1 MRRLLSIITLS
12 LCALSLGAANR
23 ASKDLA
29 KVLVAMAKEQ
39 SIHPD
44 SLYPH
49 IKSLE
54 VRKDACV
61 DPTEK
66 AVMRA
71 ALGYLYH
78 QRSYRSVANVYLSD
92 MDSTDMKTW
101 SRDEWDRMAA
111 LRYSEALSDLDL
123 LHRAKLSQW
132 APLLTRGKHDKIFDN
147 DMLMLVW
154 RSAQEVSYH
163 PRAILPSR
171 ANIIEYYKKLGNRR
185 AVLVLTLDGLGLFG
199 ERDRAELLRLK
210 DEYADLEECGEV
222 YYRLAKYFEKKDS
235 AKVVWLQEGIKR
247 YPRYAGVNELKYMLQ
262 QNLQHPRCQWSME
275 TERPYPGQTYNWT
288 FLQKNVTKVGLQ
300 VYRVSPDF
308 DEDALNNAKAPFKYL
323 KKGIRRGLVAEVT
336 DCWPDAAN
344 GNKVELTEAGHFAP
358 WEEVRDT
365 LQWKA
370 PAPGRYVLV
379 MQPSTNAKLAEK
391 VQPSIRF
398 FDVTRLMVN
407 QFSLPGD
414 RQRIVVTDAMTGRPL
429 EGVSVDLF
437 KEEPRVHGIKSK
449 PGSVYYAHLKTDH
462 EGKVDVDFPKDAK
475 GNRRSD
481 VGIHVECP
489 DDFSHPN
496 GHLGSAYYESYDP
509 NEDKEETLNL
519 YTDRSIYRPGQTV
532 HVGGVLSYRKQW
544 DEKVV
549 AGESL
554 TLKLYNPNQKEVG
567 KVEATTDSLGV
578 FSADFQLPE
587 NGLPG
592 SYRLSTNRK
601 SISIRVEEYKRPTFE
616 VKIEDAPAI
625 QMPVDS
631 ITLTGVALN
640 YNGAPVRS
648 AQVVGNF
655 RFRAAYR
662 YWLGWHSGEI
672 RYDEKTDTVLTDAEG
687 RFRVTIPIRPSKSDL
702 YDGQMLSVQ
711 YVVTS
716 PTGETHTAE
725 QSVYLSSKPVRL
737 FANVPSQNDKD
748 KPENWR
754 LLLISSTGKELQGDV
769 QLTFEAKHSRE
780 NDPSKSRNVDSSISR
795 PLGSSSPQVPDSSTP
810 GSTVYS
816 CTVKSGSAIRPD
828 FLQNVPSG
836 AYLLKM
842 QSVLNGDTA
851 TAEQDIVVFSQHD
864 TRLVN
869 KSKLWLYVPEISF
882 SSTHPA
888 RIMVGTSEKA
898 YIYYTLNSND
908 ELVESRLIQLCDSV
922 LTIDIPYEKRYGQ
935 GLLLNVMTVLGNQ
948 VYKERRMLVLKEP
961 DKQIRYKW
969 TTFRDKLQPGQKET
983 WQLQLKRPD
992 GRPAS
997 ANLMASLYDASL
1009 DAIHSHS
1016 WNIWHHLSNNVLWR
1030 DYSCWFQGHWSY
1042 LESLFVMKN
1051 YASNGYTFSTFNDDL
1066 FHQLQYGYVKKLPRK
1081 ATRAKDGA
1089 MYGTMKEVVRM
1100 ESAPMVLRGEVKV
1113 RAKATSTGDFAG
1125 MATTSVDESLQGRI
1139 AGLDVVSTS
1148 NELGTGAAGDG
1159 FVADDIIWMGED
1171 LDANDPVVSLRENFN
1186 ETAFFYPALRTD
1198 AEGNVNI
1205 EFTLPESLTTWR
1217 LLGLAHT
1224 QDMLTTLLDEKV
1236 VAQKDLMAQLSLP
1249 RFLRQG
1255 DKASLSATIFN
1266 ISERSLKGR
1275 AVLTI
1280 LDAATEKVML
1290 KQRVNFDLRAKSD
1303 SVYHVPFNVPDDC
1316 GMLIVRWAA
1325 ETTAA
1330 TSGAAATVA
1339 TVSSGSPQN
1348 LCSDGEQRYLPV
1360 LSSKEWITDTRA
1372 LTYTKAGTYTEDIE
1386 KLFPVKS
1393 ATNRQL
1399 TVEYVSQPAW
1409 YAIQALPSLA
1419 WPQSSDVLSLTTAYY
1434 AGALSG
1440 NITQKNPLI
1449 GQTIEKWKAEGKM
1462 QKSKLLQ
1469 NEELKNILLDETP
1482 WIALAEQETERIQRL
1497 STLFDEATQNSLQ
1510 KEYLDK
1516 IRKLQ
1521 NGDGS
1526 FSWYPGMK
1534 GNYYMTREVAYIL
1547 TRLKVLTGKA
1557 PEIILSRAVNY
1568 IREDRPTYLG
1578 TSSLRYLYVLYNSGV
1593 QMDKKDKHNADSLMK
1608 VMIKHPENL
1617 DLEQRALAAIV
1628 LHKAG
1633 KTKDAM
1639 RYLESVKQFLVT
1651 NDEGLTY
1658 FEFPE
1663 GSFTSINRKQH
1674 IHVQA
1679 MEAIMM
1685 LDPKAT
1691 SYSSSGVGGLAV
1703 DGMRRYLLRHKRTS
1717 EWDTPV
1723 NSANAVYALLL
1734 SNANLL
1740 QQGSD
1745 ATLTL
1750 TGKSGKNQLPEE
1762 ESSFG
1767 FIRQRV
1773 DIGQATGQLANGST
1787 SQQAQGASS
1796 VSISLPAVPRTL
1808 TVEKRGDHE
1817 SWGGIYTQYLAPVA
1831 DVQASKSGLNIRRE
1845 QPAASKEASSQSLS
1859 VGSRIHTRYVIE
1871 ADRDYEYVAVNIP
1884 RAATTEPADQLSGY
1898 QWQHGLAYYR
1908 AVRDAS
1914 TQYFIDYLPRG
1925 TYVIE
1930 EELLVER
1937 PGEYSAGIA
1946 TIQCLYAPEFSAH
1959 TNDTRIVV
1967 RKK

>member
-12 LCALSLGAANR
+12 LFVLSLSAANK

-49 IKSLE
+49 IRSLE

-61 DPTEK
+61 DPTER
-66 AVMRA
+66 AVMQA
-71 ALGYLYH
+71 ALGYLYN
-78 QRSYRSVANVYLSD
+78 QRSYHATANEYLSD
-92 MDSTDMKTW
+92 MDSTDMKSW
-101 SRDEWDRMAA
+101 SRDEWNRMAA
-111 LRYSEALSDLDL
+111 LRYSEALSDMDL
-123 LHRAKLSQW
+123 LHRAKLSDW

-154 RSAQEVSYH
+154 NSAQAVPYN
-163 PRAILPSR
+163 PRKNLPTCAR
-171 ANIIEYYKKLGNRR
+171 MIEYYKEKGNRR
-185 AVLVLTLDGLGLFG
+185 AVLVLTLQSKNWYSK
-199 ERDRAELLRLK
+199 EHRDELLRLK
-210 DEYADLEECGEV
+210 NEYADLAECGEV
-222 YYRLAKYFEKKDS
+222 YQRLSQCEEEHS
-235 AKVVWLQEGIKR
+235 AKVAWLQEGIKR
-247 YPRYAGVNELKYMLQ
+247 YPRYVGVGELKIMLQ
-262 QNLQHPRCQWSME
+262 ELQRPHCQWSMN
-275 TERPYPGQTYNWT
+275 TDRPYPGQIYDWT
-288 FLQKNVTKVGLQ
+288 FRMKNLTKVQLQ
-300 VYRVSPDF
+300 VYRVAPDF
-308 DEDALNNAKAPFKYL
+308 DEDALSNAKNPLKNL
-323 KKGIRRGLVAEVT
+323 KKAVRKGLLTEVS
-336 DCWPDAAN
+336 DCWPEAAN
-344 GNKVELTEAGHFAP
+344 SSKVVRTEVANNAP
-358 WEEVRDT
+358 WVEARDT
-365 LQWKA
+365 MQWKA
-370 PAPGRYVLV
+370 PAPGRYMLV
-379 MQPSTNAKLAEK
+379 MQSFTNAKLSENVK
-391 VQPSIRF
+391 PSIRF

-407 QFSLPGD
+407 QLSLPGD
-414 RQRIVVTDAMTGRPL
+414 RQRIVVTDAMTGRPI

-437 KEEPRVHGIKSK
+437 KEDTRVYGIKSK
-449 PGSVYYAHLKTDH
+449 PGSEYYAHLKTDH
-462 EGKVDVDFPKDAK
+462 EGKVDFDFPKNEK
-475 GNRRSD
+475 RRLRSD
-481 VGIHVECP
+481 VGIHIECP
-489 DDFSHPN
+489 DDCNHPN
-496 GHLGSAYYESYDP
+496 GHLGYSSYYYNP
-509 NEDKEETLNL
+509 NEDQEQTVNL

-532 HVGGVLSYRKQW
+532 HVGGVVSYRQQW
-544 DEKVV
+544 NEKTVPDE
-549 AGESL
+549 SF
-554 TLKLYNPNQKEVG
+554 TIKLYNPNSKEVG
-567 KVEATTDSLGV
+567 KVEVTTDSMGV
-578 FSADFQLPE
+578 FSADFELPE
-587 NGLPG
+587 GGLPG
-592 SYRLSTNRK
+592 SYRISMPRK
-601 SISIRVEEYKRPTFE
+601 SMNIRVEEYKRPTFE
-616 VKIEDAPAI
+616 VKTEEAPAI

-631 ITLTGVALN
+631 ITLTGLALN

-648 AQVVGNF
+648 AQVVGKY
-655 RFRAAYR
+655 RFSQAR
-662 YWLGWHSGEI
+662 YYWWGASHES
-672 RYDEKTDTVLTDAEG
+672 RYDENTDTVLTDAEG
-687 RFRVTIPIRPSKSDL
+687 RFRVTIPVKSSKSDL
-702 YDGQMLSVQ
+702 YYGQLLLVQ
-711 YVVTS
+711 YVVTN

-725 QSVYLSSKPVRL
+725 QSVYLCSKPIRL
-737 FANVPSQNDKD
+737 FASVPDQNDKD
-748 KPENWR
+748 KPENWS
-754 LLLISSTGKELQGDV
+754 LLLISSTGKELEGDV
-769 QLTFEAKHSRE
+769 QLTFEAKNSRE
-780 NDPSKSRNVDSSISR
+780 NDPSKSRNVDSSA
-795 PLGSSSPQVPDSSTP
+795 P

-836 AYLLKM
+836 AYRLKM
-842 QSVLNGDTA
+842 QTVLNGDTA
-851 TAEQDIVVFSQHD
+851 KEVQDIVVFSQRD

-869 KSKLWLYVPEISF
+869 KSKLWLYTPDNSF
-882 SSTHPA
+882 SATQPA
-888 RIMVGTSEKA
+888 RIMVGSSEKA

-908 ELVESRLIQLCDSV
+908 ELVDSRLIQLNDSV
-922 LTIDIPYEKRYGQ
+922 LTIDIPYEKRYGE
-935 GLLLNVMTVLGNQ
+935 GLQLNVMTVMGNNI
-948 VYKERRMLVLKEP
+948 YRERRTIMLKQP

-983 WQLQLKRPD
+983 WQLQLTRPD
-992 GRPAS
+992 GKPAS

-1009 DAIHSHS
+1009 DAIYSHS
-1016 WNIWHHLSNNVLWR
+1016 WNIWHNLSNHVYWPEF
-1030 DYSCWFQGHWSY
+1030 SSWFQGHRSY
-1042 LESLFVMKN
+1042 QESLFIMKD
-1051 YASNGYTFSTFNDDL
+1051 YASSGYSFSTFNNDL

-1081 ATRAKDGA
+1081 LTRSKGA
-1089 MYGTMKEVVRM
+1089 MYGAVDGKVMV
-1100 ESAPMVLRGEVKV
+1100 ESAPMMMREVRVQSKGAS
-1113 RAKATSTGDFAG
+1113 AKEFAG
-1125 MATTSVDESLQGRI
+1125 LNVTSVDESLQGRI
-1139 AGLDVVSTS
+1139 AGLDIVGTG
-1148 NELGTGAAGDG
+1148 NELGEEAIRLGGTGAAD
-1159 FVADDIIWMGED
+1159 VDR
-1171 LDANDPVVSLRENFN
+1171 DASDPVVTLRENFN

-1205 EFTLPESLTTWR
+1205 EFTLPESLTTWH

-1255 DKASLSATIFN
+1255 DKASLSATIYN

-1290 KQRVNFDLRAKSD
+1290 KQRVNFDLGAKSD

-1325 ETTAA
+1325 ETTSA
-1330 TSGAAATVA
+1330 TIPGGSPLGR
-1339 TVSSGSPQN
+1339 SGSPQG

-1372 LTYTKAGTYTEDIE
+1372 LTYTKAGTYTEEIE

-1399 TVEYVSQPAW
+1399 TVEYVSQPVW

-1419 WPQSSDVLSLTTAYY
+1419 WPQSTDVLSLTTAYY

-1440 NITQKNPLI
+1440 NIAQKNPLI
-1449 GQTIEKWKAEGKM
+1449 GQAIDKWKQEGKM

-1469 NEELKNILLDETP
+1469 NEELKNIILDETP
-1482 WIALAEQETERIQRL
+1482 WISLAEQETERIQRL
-1497 STLFDEATQNSLQ
+1497 STLFDEATCNSLQ

-1516 IRKLQ
+1516 IRKMQ
-1521 NGDGS
+1521 NSDGS

-1534 GNYYMTREVAYIL
+1534 GSYYMTREVAYLL

-1557 PEIILSRAVNY
+1557 PETILSKAVNY
-1568 IREDRPTYLG
+1568 IREDRPTYLC
-1578 TSSLRYLYVLYNSGV
+1578 TSSLRYLYVLYNSEV

-1608 VMIKHPENL
+1608 VMVKHPENL

-1663 GSFTSINRKQH
+1663 GSFTSINRKMH

-1679 MEAIMM
+1679 MEAIMT
-1685 LDPKAT
+1685 LDPSAT
-1691 SYSSSGVGGLAV
+1691 SYSASGVGGLAV
-1703 DGMRRYLLRHKRTS
+1703 DGMRRYLLRHKCTS

-1734 SNANLL
+1734 NNANLL

-1750 TGKSGKNQLPEE
+1750 NDKSGRTQLPEE

-1767 FIRQRV
+1767 FVRQRV
-1773 DIGQATGQLANGST
+1773 EIGQSSSQQVSSSM
-1787 SQQAQGASS
+1787 SQQAQGASNA
-1796 VSISLPAVPRTL
+1796 SISLSAVPRTL

-1817 SWGGIYTQYLAPVA
+1817 SWGGIYAQYLAPVA
-1831 DVQASKSGLNIRRE
+1831 DVQASKSGLNIRRD
-1845 QPAASKEASSQSLS
+1845 QPLASKEAPSLQGGRGESLS

-1871 ADRDYEYVAVNIP
+1871 ADRDYEYVAVNVP
-1884 RAATTEPADQLSGY
+1884 RAATMEPANQLSGY
-1898 QWQHGLAYYR
+1898 QWNHGLAYYR

-1937 PGEYSAGIA
+1937 PGEYSSGIA

-1959 TNDTRIVV
+1959 TCDTRIVV
-1967 RKK
+1967 REK

>member
-1 MRRLLSIITLS
+1 MRRLLSIIALFLLTLS
-12 LCALSLGAANR
+12 LSAANK
-23 ASKDLA
+23 ASRELA
-29 KVLVAMAKEQ
+29 STLVAMAKEQ

-49 IKSLE
+49 IHSLE
-54 VRKDACV
+54 ARKDACA

-66 AVMRA
+66 AVMQA

-78 QRSYRSVANVYLSD
+78 QRSWRAQTGEYLSE

-111 LRYSEALSDLDL
+111 LRYAEALSDLDL
-123 LHRAKLSQW
+123 LHSAKLSQW

-154 RSAQEVSYH
+154 RSAQDMGFN
-163 PRAILPSR
+163 PRQTLPSR
-171 ANIIEYYKKLGNRR
+171 ANIIQYYMAKGNRR
-185 AVLVLTLDGLGLFG
+185 AVLVLTLEGM
-199 ERDRAELLRLK
+199 ERYIDSRDELLRLK
-210 DEYADLEECGEV
+210 DEYADLQECGEV
-222 YYRLAKYFEKKDS
+222 YYRLAAFTEKKDS
-235 AKVVWLQEGIKR
+235 AKVAWLQEGIKR
-247 YPRYAGVNELKYMLQ
+247 YPRYVGINDLKVMLQ
-262 QNLQHPRCQWSME
+262 DLQRPRCEWSMS
-275 TERPYPGQTYNWT
+275 TDRPYPGETYDWT
-288 FLQKNVTKVGLQ
+288 FRQKNLTQVELQ
-300 VYRVSPDF
+300 IYRLGPNF
-308 DEDALNNAKAPFKYL
+308 DEDALRKAKNPL
-323 KKGIRRGLVAEVT
+323 KSLNKSLRKGLVSEVADSWSET
-336 DCWPDAAN
+336 TLRSKSGGAL
-344 GNKVELTEAGHFAP
+344 LTQIDKYAP
-358 WEEVRDT
+358 WEEVKDT
-365 LQWKA
+365 ISWKA

-379 MQPSTNAKLAEK
+379 MQPSTKARLAGK
-391 VQPSIRF
+391 VQPSLRF

-407 QFSLPGD
+407 QLSLPGD
-414 RQRIVVTDAMTGRPL
+414 RQRVVVTDAMTGRPI
-429 EGVSVDLF
+429 EGASVVLF
-437 KEEPRVHGIKSK
+437 REPTR
-449 PGSVYYAHLKTDH
+449 YDTQNQMDTLFLAHLKTDC
-462 EGKVDVDFPKDAK
+462 EGKVDVDCPKTTN
-475 GNRRSD
+475 GGRRMD
-481 VGIHVECP
+481 VGIHVSCP
-489 DDFSHPN
+489 GDLNHPD
-496 GHLGSAYYESYDP
+496 GHFGYNANYYDP
-509 NEDKEETLNL
+509 KDDKEQTLNL

-532 HVGGVLSYRKQW
+532 HVGGVVSYRKQW
-544 DEKVV
+544 DEQTV
-549 AGESL
+549 AGETFTL
-554 TLKLYNPNQKEVG
+554 TIYNPNNKAVGEAEV
-567 KVEATTDSLGV
+567 TTDSLGV
-578 FSADFQLPE
+578 FSAQFQLPE
-587 NGLPG
+587 SGLPG
-592 SYRLSTNRK
+592 SYRVSTRHK

-616 VKIEDAPAI
+616 VKTEEAPAI

-631 ITLTGVALN
+631 ITLTGLALN

-648 AQVVGNF
+648 AQVVGKY
-655 RFRAAYR
+655 RFSSAR
-662 YWLGWHSGEI
+662 YYWWGTSRES
-672 RYDEKTDTVLTDAEG
+672 RYDQQTDTVQTDSEG
-687 RFRVTIPIRPSKSDL
+687 RFRVTIPVRKSQNDF
-702 YDGQMLSVQ
+702 YYGQLLSVQ

-725 QSVYLSSKPVRL
+725 QSVYICSQPLRL
-737 FANVPSQNDKD
+737 YDSVPSQNDKD
-748 KPENWR
+748 KPANWS

-769 QLTFEAKHSRE
+769 QLTFEPLKE
-780 NDPSKSRNVDSSISR
+780 NESSNPRNIESSNPRI
-795 PLGSSSPQVPDSSTP
+795 LDSSTP
-810 GSTVYS
+810 RAVELSSLYS
-816 CTVKSGSAIRPD
+816 CSVPSGSVIRPD

-836 AYLLKM
+836 AYRVRM
-842 QSVLNGDTA
+842 QAVLNGDTA
-851 TAEQDIVVFSQHD
+851 MSEADIIVFSQHD

-869 KSKLWLYVPEISF
+869 KSKLWLYTPEDRF
-882 SSTHPA
+882 SPGKPA
-888 RIMVGTSEKA
+888 RIMVGSSEQA

-908 ELVESRLIQLCDSV
+908 ELVESRLIQLTDSV
-922 LTIDIPYEKRYGQ
+922 LTLDIPYETRYGE
-935 GLLLNVMTVLGNQ
+935 GLQLNVMTVLGNQ
-948 VYKERRMLVLKEP
+948 VYRERRTLLLQQP
-961 DKQIRYKW
+961 DKQLQYKW

-983 WQLQLKRPD
+983 WQLQLMRPD
-992 GRPAS
+992 GQPAS

-1009 DAIHSHS
+1009 DAIHGHS
-1016 WNIWHHLSNNVLWR
+1016 WSIWHHLSNHV
-1030 DYSCWFQGHWSY
+1030 YSPEFSGWFMGRRSSVS
-1042 LESLFVMKN
+1042 SLFMLKE
-1051 YASNGYTFSTFNDDL
+1051 YTTSGYSFSSFNHDL
-1066 FHQLQYGYVKKLPRK
+1066 FHQLQYGYVEKLPRRL
-1081 ATRAKDGA
+1081 TRSKNA
-1089 MYGTMKEVVRM
+1089 MYSEAMAGAVMM
-1100 ESAPMVLRGEVKV
+1100 ESAPMVLREARVS
-1113 RAKATSTGDFAG
+1113 AKTYGTV
-1125 MATTSVDESLQGRI
+1125 ATTDEALQGRI
-1139 AGLDVVSTS
+1139 GGLDIVDNSIQLS
-1148 NELGTGAAGDG
+1148 EEAMRLRGTGAAEEDMDDSGDPA
-1159 FVADDIIWMGED
+1159 VT
-1171 LDANDPVVSLRENFN
+1171 LRENFN

-1198 AEGNVNI
+1198 ALGNVNI

-1224 QDMLTTLLDEKV
+1224 QDMLTSLLDERV

-1255 DKASLSATIFN
+1255 DKASLSATLFN
-1266 ISERSLKGR
+1266 ISERPLKGR
-1275 AVLTI
+1275 AVLTV

-1290 KQRVNFDLRAKSD
+1290 KQRVNFDLRAKAD

-1330 TSGAAATVA
+1330 SVPG
-1339 TVSSGSPQN
+1339 GSPLS

-1386 KLFPVKS
+1386 KLFPVQS

-1409 YAIQALPSLA
+1409 YAIQALPSLV
-1419 WPQSSDVLSLTTAYY
+1419 WPQSKDVLSLTTAYY
-1434 AGALSG
+1434 AGVLSG
-1440 NITQKNPLI
+1440 HIAEQNPLI
-1449 GQTIEKWKAEGKM
+1449 GQAIDKWKQEGKM
-1462 QKSKLLQ
+1462 QKSNLLQ

-1482 WIALAEQETERIQRL
+1482 WIGLAEQETERIQRL
-1497 STLFDEATQNSLQ
+1497 STLFDEATRNSLQ

-1516 IRKLQ
+1516 LRKLQ
-1521 NGDGS
+1521 NSDGS

-1534 GNYYMTREVAYIL
+1534 GSYYMTREVAYLL

-1557 PEIILSRAVNY
+1557 PETILSKAIEY

-1578 TSSLRYLYVLYNSGV
+1578 TSSLRYLYVLYNSGI
-1593 QMDKKDKHNADSLMK
+1593 QLDKKDRHNADSLMK
-1608 VMIKHPENL
+1608 VMVKHPENL

-1633 KTKDAM
+1633 KKKDAL

-1679 MEAIMM
+1679 MEALMM
-1685 LDPKAT
+1685 LDPTAT
-1691 SYSSSGVGGLAV
+1691 SHSASGVGGLAV

-1734 SNANLL
+1734 NNAGFL

-1750 TGKSGKNQLPEE
+1750 SGKDGKHPLPEE

-1767 FIRQRV
+1767 FIRQRM
-1773 DIGQATGQLANGST
+1773 DIGQAASPQANKSA
-1787 SQQAQGASS
+1787 SHQAQGVASAS
-1796 VSISLPAVPRTL
+1796 VSLSAVPKTL

-1817 SWGGIYTQYLAPVA
+1817 SWGGIYAQYLAPVS
-1831 DVQASKSGLNIRRE
+1831 DVQSSSSGLNIRRDLS
-1845 QPAASKEASSQSLS
+1845 PYTKAAQHFARQQKSLLGGQGESLS
-1859 VGSRIHTRYVIE
+1859 VGSRIHVRYVIE
-1871 ADRDYEYVAVNIP
+1871 ADRDYEYVAVNVP
-1884 RAATTEPADQLSGY
+1884 RAATLEPANQLSGY
-1898 QWQHGLAYYR
+1898 QWSHGLGYYR

-1937 PGEYSAGIA
+1937 PGEYSTGIA

-1959 TNDTRIVV
+1959 TADAKV
-1967 RKK
+1967 RVK

>member
-1 MRRLLSIITLS
+1 MRRLLSIIILS
-12 LCALSLGAANR
+12 LCVLSIGAANKTSR
-23 ASKDLA
+23 ELA

-49 IKSLE
+49 IRSLE
-54 VRKDACV
+54 ARKDACV
-61 DPTEK
+61 GPTEK
-66 AVMRA
+66 AVMQA

-78 QRSYRSVANVYLSD
+78 QRSYRSMTNEYLSD

-111 LRYSEALSDLDL
+111 LRYSEALSDMDL

-132 APLLTRGKHDKIFDN
+132 APLLTKGKHDKIFDN

-154 RSAQEVSYH
+154 RSAQVISYN
-163 PRAILPSR
+163 PRMSIPSR
-171 ANIIEYYKKLGNRR
+171 ARIIEYYKEKGNRR
-185 AVLVLTLDGLGLFG
+185 AVLVLTLQSQSWYRK
-199 ERDRAELLRLK
+199 EQRAELLRLK
-210 DEYADLEECGEV
+210 DEYADLAECGEV
-222 YYRLAKYFEKKDS
+222 YQMLSQCENEKEAS
-235 AKVVWLQEGIKR
+235 ARVAWLQEGIKR
-247 YPRYAGVNELKYMLQ
+247 YPRYVGIDELKRMLQ
-262 QNLQHPRCQWSME
+262 DLQRPRCEWSM
-275 TERPYPGQTYNWT
+275 TTDRPYPGQTYDWT
-288 FLQKNVTKVGLQ
+288 FCMKNLTKVQLQ
-300 VYRVSPDF
+300 VYRVTPDF
-308 DEDALNNAKAPFKYL
+308 DEDAMNNAKDPFKSL
-323 KKGIRRGLVAEVT
+323 KKGIRKGLLTEVT
-336 DCWPDAAN
+336 DCWPETVN
-344 GNKVELTEAGHFAP
+344 GSKVELTKASHYAP
-358 WEEVRDT
+358 WEVVRDT

-370 PAPGRYVLV
+370 PAPGRYVMV
-379 MQPSTNAKLAEK
+379 MQPSTNAKLTEK
-391 VQPSIRF
+391 VQPSVRF
-398 FDVTRLMVN
+398 FNVTRLMVN
-407 QFSLPGD
+407 QLSLPGD

-437 KEEPRVHGIKSK
+437 REEPRVHGIKSK

-462 EGKVDVDFPKDAK
+462 EGKVDVDFPKNER

-489 DDFSHPN
+489 DDLNHPN
-496 GHLGSAYYESYDP
+496 GRLGYDAYYYTPD
-509 NEDKEETLNL
+509 EDQEQTVNL

-532 HVGGVLSYRKQW
+532 HVGGVVSYRKQW

-567 KVEATTDSLGV
+567 LAKVTTDSMGV

-592 SYRLSTNRK
+592 SYRLSTSRK
-601 SISIRVEEYKRPTFE
+601 SISVRVEEYKRPTFE
-616 VKIEDAPAI
+616 VKTEEAPAI

-648 AQVVGNF
+648 AQVVGKY
-655 RFRAAYR
+655 RFSLAR
-662 YWLGWHSGEI
+662 YYWWGASHES

-687 RFRVTIPIRPSKSDL
+687 RFRVTIPVKSSKSDL
-702 YDGQMLSVQ
+702 YYGQLLSVQ

-725 QSVYLSSKPVRL
+725 QSVYLCSKPIRL

-748 KPENWR
+748 KPENWSFQ
-754 LLLISSTGKELQGDV
+754 IVSSTGKELQGDV
-769 QLTFEAKHSRE
+769 QLTFEAKNSRE
-780 NDPSKSRNVDSSISR
+780 NDPSKSRNVDSSKPRNLDSSV
-795 PLGSSSPQVPDSSTP
+795 PQALDSSSAGT
-810 GSTVYS
+810 TVYS

-828 FLQNVPSG
+828 FLLNVPSG
-836 AYLLKM
+836 AYRLKM
-842 QSVLNGDTA
+842 QTVLNGDTA
-851 TAEQDIVVFSQHD
+851 KEEQDIVVFSQHD

-869 KSKLWLYVPEISF
+869 KSKLWLYTPEHNF
-882 SSTHPA
+882 SPGKPA
-888 RIMVGTSEKA
+888 RIMVGSSEKA

-908 ELVESRLIQLCDSV
+908 ELVESRLIQLNDSV
-922 LTIDIPYEKRYGQ
+922 ITIDIPYEKRYGE
-935 GLLLNVMTVLGNQ
+935 GLQLNVMTVMDNNI
-948 VYKERRMLVLKEP
+948 YRERRTLLLKQP

-983 WQLQLKRPD
+983 WQLQLTRPD
-992 GRPAS
+992 GQPAS

-1016 WNIWHHLSNNVLWR
+1016 WNIWHHLSNHV
-1030 DYSCWFQGHWSY
+1030 YSPEFSSWFLGHRSY
-1042 LESLFVMKN
+1042 LESLFVMKD
-1051 YASNGYTFSTFNDDL
+1051 YASNGYSFSTFNDEL
-1066 FHQLQYGYVKKLPRK
+1066 FHQLLYGYVKKLPRK
-1081 ATRAKDGA
+1081 LTRSQGA
-1089 MYGTMKEVVRM
+1089 MAGDVMV
-1100 ESAPMVLRGEVKV
+1100 ESAPMVLREVRVKGKSSN
-1113 RAKATSTGDFAG
+1113 AKEFAG
-1125 MATTSVDESLQGRI
+1125 LGITSVDESLQGRI
-1139 AGLDVVSTS
+1139 AGLDIVRTS
-1148 NELGTGAAGDG
+1148 NELGEEANRLAGTGAAGD
-1159 FVADDIIWMGED
+1159 E
-1171 LDANDPVVSLRENFN
+1171 LDASDPVVTLRENFN

-1325 ETTAA
+1325 ETT
-1330 TSGAAATVA
+1330 SATVP
-1339 TVSSGSPQN
+1339 SGSPLG

-1386 KLFPVKS
+1386 GLFPVKL

-1419 WPQSSDVLSLTTAYY
+1419 WPQNNDVLSLTTAYY
-1434 AGALSG
+1434 AGVIAG
-1440 NITQKNPLI
+1440 NVAQQNPLI
-1449 GQTIEKWKAEGKM
+1449 GQAIDKWKQEGKM

-1469 NEELKNILLDETP
+1469 NEDLKNILLDETP

-1516 IRKLQ
+1516 LRKLK

-1534 GNYYMTREVAYIL
+1534 GNYYMTREVAYLL

-1557 PEIILSRAVNY
+1557 PETILNKAVQY

-1608 VMIKHPENL
+1608 AMVKHPENL

-1633 KTKDAM
+1633 KKKDAM

-1674 IHVQA
+1674 IHVQV
-1679 MEAIMM
+1679 MEALMT
-1685 LDPKAT
+1685 LDPTAT
-1691 SYSSSGVGGLAV
+1691 SYSASGVGGLAI

-1723 NSANAVYALLL
+1723 NSANAIYALLL
-1734 SNANLL
+1734 NNAGLL

-1750 TGKSGKNQLPEE
+1750 NGKSGKNQLPEE

-1767 FIRQRV
+1767 FIRQRI
-1773 DIGQATGQLANGST
+1773 DIGQVS
-1787 SQQAQGASS
+1787 SQQVNGVSNLS
-1796 VSISLPAVPRTL
+1796 VAAVPKTL
-1808 TVEKRGDHE
+1808 TIEKHGDHE
-1817 SWGGIYTQYLAPVA
+1817 SWGGIYAQYLAPVS
-1831 DVQASKSGLNIRRE
+1831 DVQSSHSGLNIRRE
-1845 QPAASKEASSQSLS
+1845 QPASNREAPSLQGGRGESLS

-1884 RAATTEPADQLSGY
+1884 RAATMEPADQLSGY
-1898 QWQHGLAYYR
+1898 QWKHGLAYYR

-1959 TNDTRIVV
+1959 TADAKV
-1967 RKK
+1967 RVK

>member
-1 MRRLLSIITLS
+1 MRRLLSIIILS
-12 LCALSLGAANR
+12 LCVLSLGAANK

-49 IKSLE
+49 IRSLE
-54 VRKDACV
+54 ARKDACV
-61 DPTEK
+61 DPTER
-66 AVMRA
+66 AVMQA

-78 QRSYRSVANVYLSD
+78 QRSYRAQSIEHLSD
-92 MDSTDMKTW
+92 MDSTDMRTW

-111 LRYSEALSDLDL
+111 LRYSEALSDMDL
-123 LHRAKLSQW
+123 LHNAKLSQW
-132 APLLTRGKHDKIFDN
+132 APLLTKGKHDKIFDN

-154 RSAQEVSYH
+154 RSAQVISH
-163 PRAILPSR
+163 NPRMSIPSR
-171 ANIIEYYKKLGNRR
+171 ARMIEYYKEKGNRR
-185 AVLVLTLDGLGLFG
+185 AVLVLTLQSKNWYSK
-199 ERDRAELLRLK
+199 EHRDELLRLK
-210 DEYADLEECGEV
+210 NEYADLAECGEV
-222 YYRLAKYFEKKDS
+222 YQRLSQCEKDAS
-235 AKVVWLQEGIKR
+235 AMVAWLQEGIKR
-247 YPRYAGVNELKYMLQ
+247 YPRYVGIDELKRMLQ
-262 QNLQHPRCQWSME
+262 DLQRPRCEWYMN
-275 TERPYPGQTYNWT
+275 TDRPYPGQTYDWT
-288 FLQKNVTKVGLQ
+288 FSMENITKVQLQ

-308 DEDALNNAKAPFKYL
+308 DEDAMNNAKNPFKNL
-323 KKGIRRGLVAEVT
+323 KKGIRKGLLTEVT
-336 DCWPDAAN
+336 DCWPEAAN
-344 GNKVELTEAGHFAP
+344 CSKVVRTEVGTYAP
-358 WEEVRDT
+358 WVGVRDT
-365 LQWKA
+365 MQWKA
-370 PAPGRYVLV
+370 PAPGRYMLV
-379 MQPSTNAKLAEK
+379 IQSFTNAKLTEK

-407 QFSLPGD
+407 QLSLPGD
-414 RQRIVVTDAMTGRPL
+414 RQRIVVTDAMTGRPI

-449 PGSVYYAHLKTDH
+449 PGSEYYAHLKTDH
-462 EGKVDVDFPKDAK
+462 EGKVDFDFPKNEK
-475 GNRRSD
+475 RRLRTD

-489 DDFSHPN
+489 DDYNHPN
-496 GHLGSAYYESYDP
+496 GHLSYSTYYYNPD
-509 NEDKEETLNL
+509 EDQEQTVNL

-532 HVGGVLSYRKQW
+532 HVGGVVSYRQRWNEKTVP
-544 DEKVV
+544 DE
-549 AGESL
+549 SF
-554 TLKLYNPNQKEVG
+554 TITLYNPNSKEVG
-567 KVEATTDSLGV
+567 KVEVTTDSMGV

-587 NGLPG
+587 GGLPG
-592 SYRLSTNRK
+592 SYRLSMPRK
-601 SISIRVEEYKRPTFE
+601 SMSIRVEEYKRPTFE
-616 VKIEDAPAI
+616 VKTEEAPAI

-631 ITLTGVALN
+631 ITLTGLALN

-648 AQVVGNF
+648 AQVVGKY
-655 RFRAAYR
+655 RFSQAR
-662 YWLGWHSGEI
+662 YYWWGVSHES

-687 RFRVTIPIRPSKSDL
+687 RFRVTIPVKSSKSDL
-702 YDGQMLSVQ
+702 YYGQLLSVQ
-711 YVVTS
+711 YVVTN

-725 QSVYLSSKPVRL
+725 QSVYLCSKPIRL
-737 FANVPSQNDKD
+737 YANVPSQNDKD
-748 KPENWR
+748 KPENWS
-754 LLLISSTGKELQGDV
+754 LLLISSTGKELEGDV
-769 QLTFEAKHSRE
+769 QLTFEALNSRE
-780 NDPSKSRNVDSSISR
+780 NDSSNSRNVDSSA
-795 PLGSSSPQVPDSSTP
+795 P

-816 CTVKSGSAIRPD
+816 CTVKSGPAIRPD

-842 QSVLNGDTA
+842 QTVLNGDTA
-851 TAEQDIVVFSQHD
+851 KEVQDIVVFSQHD

-869 KSKLWLYVPEISF
+869 KSKLWLYTPEQNF
-882 SSTHPA
+882 SPGKPA
-888 RIMVGTSEKA
+888 RIMVGSSEKA

-908 ELVESRLIQLCDSV
+908 ELVESRLIQLNDSV
-922 LTIDIPYEKRYGQ
+922 LTIDIPYEKRYGE
-935 GLLLNVMTVLGNQ
+935 GLHLNVMTVLGNSIHR
-948 VYKERRMLVLKEP
+948 ERRTLILRQP

-983 WQLQLKRPD
+983 WQLQLTRPD
-992 GRPAS
+992 GQPAS

-1009 DAIHSHS
+1009 DAIYSHS
-1016 WNIWHHLSNNVLWR
+1016 WNIWHHLSNHVN
-1030 DYSCWFQGHWSY
+1030 SPEFSSWFLGHRSY
-1042 LESLFVMKN
+1042 LESIFVMKD
-1051 YASNGYTFSTFNDDL
+1051 YAPNGYNFSTFNNDL
-1066 FHQLQYGYVKKLPRK
+1066 FHQLLYGYVKKLPRK
-1081 ATRAKDGA
+1081 VTYSKGGMVGDV
-1089 MYGTMKEVVRM
+1089 MV
-1100 ESAPMVLRGEVKV
+1100 ESAPMVLRETRVSAKEVNSKE
-1113 RAKATSTGDFAG
+1113 FAG
-1125 MATTSVDESLQGRI
+1125 LGITPVDASLQGRI
-1139 AGLDVVSTS
+1139 AGLDIVRTGD
-1148 NELGTGAAGDG
+1148 ELGEEAIHLGGTGAA
-1159 FVADDIIWMGED
+1159 DDE
-1171 LDANDPVVSLRENFN
+1171 LDANDPVVAMRENFN

-1330 TSGAAATVA
+1330 TVP
-1339 TVSSGSPQN
+1339 SGSPLGFSGSPLG

-1372 LTYTKAGTYTEDIE
+1372 LTYTKAGTYTENIE

-1399 TVEYVSQPAW
+1399 TVEYVSQPVW

-1419 WPQSSDVLSLTTAYY
+1419 WPQSTDVLSLTTAYY

-1440 NITQKNPLI
+1440 NIAQKNPLI
-1449 GQTIEKWKAEGKM
+1449 GQAIDKWKQEGKM

-1469 NEELKNILLDETP
+1469 NEELKNIILDETP
-1482 WIALAEQETERIQRL
+1482 WISLAEKETERIQRL
-1497 STLFDEATQNSLQ
+1497 STLFDEATGNSLQ

-1534 GNYYMTREVAYIL
+1534 GNYYMTREVAYLL
-1547 TRLKVLTGKA
+1547 TRLKVLTGKT
-1557 PEIILSRAVNY
+1557 PETILSKAVNY

-1608 VMIKHPENL
+1608 VMVKHPENL

-1663 GSFTSINRKQH
+1663 GSFTSINRKLH

-1679 MEAIMM
+1679 LEALMT
-1685 LDPKAT
+1685 LDPDAT
-1691 SYSSSGVGGLAV
+1691 SYSTSGVGGKAV
-1703 DGMRRYLLRHKRTS
+1703 DGMCRYLLRHKRTS

-1723 NSANAVYALLL
+1723 NSANAIYALLL
-1734 SNANLL
+1734 HDNGIL

-1750 TGKSGKNQLPEE
+1750 NGKSGKTRIPEE

-1767 FIRQRV
+1767 FIRQRM
-1773 DIGQATGQLANGST
+1773 DIG
-1787 SQQAQGASS
+1787 
-1796 VSISLPAVPRTL
+1796 PAVPQTL
-1808 TVEKRGDHE
+1808 TVQKRGNQE
-1817 SWGGIYTQYLAPVA
+1817 SWGGIYAQYLAPVS
-1831 DVQASKSGLNIRRE
+1831 DVQSSQSGLNIRRE
-1845 QPAASKEASSQSLS
+1845 QPAASKAAPSQSLS
-1859 VGSRIHTRYVIE
+1859 VGSRIHMRYVIQ
-1871 ADRDYEYVAVNIP
+1871 ADRDYEYVAINVP
-1884 RAATTEPADQLSGY
+1884 RAAAMEPADQLSGY
-1898 QWQHGLAYYR
+1898 QWNHGLAYYR

-1937 PGEYSAGIA
+1937 PGQYSTGIA

-1959 TNDTRIVV
+1959 TTDATLTVKAPR
-1967 RKK
+1967 